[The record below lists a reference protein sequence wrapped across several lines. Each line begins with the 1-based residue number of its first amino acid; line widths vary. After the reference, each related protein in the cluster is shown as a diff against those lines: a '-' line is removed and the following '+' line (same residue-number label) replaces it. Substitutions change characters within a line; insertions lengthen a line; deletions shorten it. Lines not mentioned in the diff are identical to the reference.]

1 MARNH
6 KIFSGYDAN
15 DDFIDDSEAHD
26 VFVPQE
32 YDTWH
37 GGFYVNQGK
46 LRFKMGDE
54 SEEVNLITGTKKRNL
69 GLKRLDEEDEHGDD
83 DEDDEKENNDTQ
95 KVKPKIQKP
104 AQSAAQER
112 VHINPYYS
120 QMPFR
125 NFLLSRYHLP
135 ISTTLARETFLSG
148 I

>member
-1 MARNH
+1 MRLVKLKRDH
-6 KIFSGYDAN
+6 SFSKMFSGYDAN

-69 GLKRLDEEDEHGDD
+69 GLKRLDEEDEGDE
-83 DEDDEKENNDTQ
+83 DEDDEKENDDTQ
-95 KVKPKIQKP
+95 KAKPKVQKP

-112 VHINPYYS
+112 V
-120 QMPFR
+120 
-125 NFLLSRYHLP
+125 
-135 ISTTLARETFLSG
+135 
-148 I
+148 

>member
-1 MARNH
+1 MNNLFF
-6 KIFSGYDAN
+6 FSGYDAN

-69 GLKRLDEEDEHGDD
+69 GLKRLDEEDEGDE
-83 DEDDEKENNDTQ
+83 DEDDEKENDETQ
-95 KVKPKIQKP
+95 KAKPKVQKP

-112 VHINPYYS
+112 VP
-120 QMPFR
+120 
-125 NFLLSRYHLP
+125 
-135 ISTTLARETFLSG
+135 TF
-148 I
+148 